1 MTLASLLNPNM
12 PTGEPKP
19 GSVIYDKF
27 GGANLWGG
35 NKPPL
40 PPPGMPPGGFLNDPG
55 FGKGGE
61 YDFNKQNYGSPDA
74 PRIKPPPGMPDPINT
89 PYQRNEDLDLTNRAN
104 VMQEFKN
111 WMMGGHGTQ
120 GAVPQVSYEGMQFM
134 GEEMPSG
141 LSTYFGDFG
150 RFLDTFGIGDRLTN
164 PNQSQMIKAD
174 PPQTKFDPPSGPP
187 GGMTPLPSPP
197 IGGPPGIIPPGSDQI
212 IDPRQPPSG
221 PYRPIQRLPSPG
233 EDRIRQP
240 DWQGFPPQLWPPRGR
255 PWEPSGGP
263 GVPIGG
269 PKPQPPWAG
278 FGETLGGF
286 GETLGGYGE
295 QLGGFEE
302 TLGGY
307 EDLLS
312 GFGDKF
318 GSFGEKLGGFKDEFS
333 GINDKLQGLEQGI
346 ASLTDKFGEQRQPQQ
361 QQQNYMNPFGFIN
374 PYTPFFGGLGTFLRR
389 Y

>member
-1 MTLASLLNPNM
+1 MTLANLLDPNM
-12 PTGEPKP
+12 TNIGAPK
-19 GSVIYDKF
+19 
-27 GGANLWGG
+27 
-35 NKPPL
+35 
-40 PPPGMPPGGFLNDPG
+40 
-55 FGKGGE
+55 
-61 YDFNKQNYGSPDA
+61 
-74 PRIKPPPGMPDPINT
+74 IKPLPGMPDPRNT

-104 VMQEFKN
+104 VMQEYKN
-111 WMMGGHGTQ
+111 WRMGGHGSRQQTMDMI
-120 GAVPQVSYEGMQFM
+120 EGYNFM
-134 GEEMPSG
+134 GEDMAAGS
-141 LSTYFGDFG
+141 STSFGDF
-150 RFLDTFGIGDRLTN
+150 RKFLDTFGIGDRLTN

-187 GGMTPLPSPP
+187 GGITPLPSPP

-212 IDPRQPPSG
+212 IDPNRPSPVLPPGQSPIPKGPPKPPRTWWGPGDRPPMERVGGPQQPFPNQPPS
-221 PYRPIQRLPSPG
+221 YSL
-233 EDRIRQP
+233 
-240 DWQGFPPQLWPPRGR
+240 LPPR
-255 PWEPSGGP
+255 EPG
-263 GVPIGG
+263 
-269 PKPQPPWAG
+269 QPPPVFGRAPPPGGDRMQMPPGGWGPPKDIFGIRGIGEQIGG

-286 GETLGGYGE
+286 GEQLGGDEE
-295 QLGGFEE
+295 QLGGFGEQ
-302 TLGGY
+302 LGGY

>member
-1 MTLASLLNPNM
+1 MTLASLLDPNM
-12 PTGEPKP
+12 PTGEPKH

-27 GGANLWGG
+27 GGANLWAG

-55 FGKGGE
+55 FGGE
-61 YDFNKQNYGSPDA
+61 NAAVGPGHPDYEESTMTA
-74 PRIKPPPGMPDPINT
+74 LPKIKPSPGMPDPINT

-120 GAVPQVSYEGMQFM
+120 GAVPMMSRTGMQFM

-141 LSTYFGDFG
+141 LSTYFGDFR
-150 RFLDTFGIGDRLTN
+150 RFLDTFGIGDRLID
-164 PNQSQMIKAD
+164 PNQQQMFKAD

-187 GGMTPLPSPP
+187 GGMTPFPSPP
-197 IGGPPGIIPPGSDQI
+197 VGGPPGIIPPGSDQI

-233 EDRIRQP
+233 EDRKRQP

-255 PWEPSGGP
+255 PWEPPGGP
-263 GVPIGG
+263 GVPVGG

-286 GETLGGYGE
+286 EE
-295 QLGGFEE
+295 KLGGFGEQ
-302 TLGGY
+302 LGGY

-346 ASLTDKFGEQRQPQQ
+346 ASLTDKFGEQQQ
-361 QQQNYMNPFGFIN
+361 QQQQRPQQNYMNPFGSFNSYN
-374 PYTPFFGGLGTFLRR
+374 PYFGGLGAFMRR